1 MSVIHSTGSFLP
13 IGSEALAE
21 FPAQDRSRSPPP
33 ESPSAIEFDALGYLA
48 PEASGPSKSEKDSSQ
63 VHMSLEL
70 PHTQPHAIYVG
81 PPHRRWRE
89 YLSLWLRG
97 GAGGGAMNAGAS
109 SWW

>member
-21 FPAQDRSRSPPP
+21 FPAQDRSRSPLPKPP
-33 ESPSAIEFDALGYLA
+33 SGFEFDALGYLA

-81 PPHRRWRE
+81 PSH
-89 YLSLWLRG
+89 SLEGGKDGRARALR
-97 GAGGGAMNAGAS
+97 
-109 SWW
+109 